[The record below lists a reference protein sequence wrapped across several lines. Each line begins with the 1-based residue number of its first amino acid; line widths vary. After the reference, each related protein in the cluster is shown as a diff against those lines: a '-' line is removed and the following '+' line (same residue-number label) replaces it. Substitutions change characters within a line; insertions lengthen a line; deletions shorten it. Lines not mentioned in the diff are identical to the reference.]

1 MGWELGDE
9 MRRGGP
15 GEWVRG
21 IGDGRDCGCMYVWGE
36 GMAVRELSVGEVGED
51 GGWDGSWCLV
61 RM

>member
-1 MGWELGDE
+1 MGERD
-9 MRRGGP
+9 RG
-15 GEWVRG
+15 W
-21 IGDGRDCGCMYVWGE
+21 RDCGCMYVWGE